1 MFKYYNIFKPNFGFY
16 LFSNFD
22 LKKRCIDLYMTLD
35 HEEKIERYQ
44 KYLVKKLMLNTIA
57 RDKYIKVVVFN
68 HNHLENQQKLSKY
81 INTLKI
87 SI

>member
-1 MFKYYNIFKPNFGFY
+1 
-16 LFSNFD
+16 
-22 LKKRCIDLYMTLD
+22 MTLD

-81 INTLKI
+81 INTLK
-87 SI
+87 